1 MGTPHSIYEDLLP
14 NSLNMSG
21 AAPPAARAQAQEGGM
36 GPMVKSAAQGLAIF
50 FGMQFVMG
58 KVMGPKTPAAV
69 TTTDASGATIT
80 VPANTA
86 AIPPFND
93 RPNTLNS
100 PLDITVVISPTFVAE
115 PISKAPA
122 ERVVVNEKGFVLGSF
137 EENRVIDTSFAVP
150 NEVQNNGTL
159 WAHFYVA
166 LEGANIDPVVQGY
179 DPTKAY
185 HFARPLTQ
193 YITQKKVKKVKNLL
207 AAEETEEEEEELPT
221 GPVVNSHYHPNF

>member
-1 MGTPHSIYEDLLP
+1 
-14 NSLNMSG
+14 
-21 AAPPAARAQAQEGGM
+21 
-36 GPMVKSAAQGLAIF
+36 MVKSAMQGLAIF

-58 KVMGPKTPAAV
+58 KVMPKTPAAV

-86 AIPPFND
+86 AIPPFHA
-93 RPNTLNS
+93 RPNTLDEGAIYNPVAQRIAPMWPNDS
-100 PLDITVVISPTFVAE
+100 PLDITVVVSPTFVAE
-115 PISKAPA
+115 PISKAPV

-150 NEVQNNGTL
+150 HEVQNNGTL

-166 LEGANIDPVVQGY
+166 LEGENIDPVVPGY
-179 DPTKAY
+179 DPTKAF
-185 HFARPLTQ
+185 HFTRPMTQ

-207 AAEETEEEEEELPT
+207 SSGETEEVCSKYMT
-221 GPVVNSHYHPNF
+221 F

>member
-1 MGTPHSIYEDLLP
+1 
-14 NSLNMSG
+14 
-21 AAPPAARAQAQEGGM
+21 
-36 GPMVKSAAQGLAIF
+36 MVKSAMQGLAIF
-50 FGMQFVMG
+50 FGMQFVMS

-69 TTTDASGATIT
+69 TTTDASGAVIT

-93 RPNTLNS
+93 RPNTLDEGAIYNPIAQRIAPMWPLDS
-100 PLDITVVISPTFVAE
+100 PLDIIVVISPTFVAE
-115 PISKAPA
+115 PISKAPQ

-150 NEVQNNGTL
+150 KEVQNNGTL

-166 LEGANIDPVVQGY
+166 LEGENLDPVVQGY

-185 HFARPLTQ
+185 HFTRPLTQ

-207 AAEETEEEEEELPT
+207 ASEEMEEVCSNQHL
-221 GPVVNSHYHPNF
+221 